1 MTRISEG
8 ELSYISSSSDPGS
21 RIEQTTIHKES
32 ISHELNSLHISSQVL
47 QPKPTPGSPFHPV
60 NGPEPTQKT
69 DCGLTKLR
77 HDPSTG
83 LPKPVFIVPNPRS
96 EKNKGKSFYQLFYL
110 LFLKKIL
117 LFFKVLKLT
126 KRAIVLRQRRCPN
139 QPLFHPGRI

>member
-8 ELSYISSSSDPGS
+8 ELSYISSSSDPDS

-32 ISHELNSLHISSQVL
+32 IPHELNSLHIPSQVL

-69 DCGLTKLR
+69 DSGLTKLR

-83 LPKPVFIVPNPRS
+83 LPKPW
-96 EKNKGKSFYQLFYL
+96 
-110 LFLKKIL
+110 KKII
-117 LFFKVLKLT
+117 LFFKVLNLT
-126 KRAIVLRQRRCPN
+126 KRAIVLRQQSRPN
-139 QPLFHPGRI
+139 LPLFPLGRI